1 MNAAPTISDTADVS
15 SGLAVPRFDT
25 FAELADAA
33 HLSSAGQALLRHVQ
47 RRIVASLEAAGF
59 RVAAWASR
67 PNPMSPLV
75 RTVYESLKV
84 VDPLNAEVFDIE
96 LQFRLKQFSWLT
108 EWHLVASVRRE
119 GAGGGHLTGT
129 EIVHESWK
137 SVEFPDAY
145 AHYQAAFLARV
156 APDGIAD
163 EVFSS
168 LADNLSFEVAP

>member
-1 MNAAPTISDTADVS
+1 MSEASTVPGVLGTSTTP
-15 SGLAVPRFDT
+15 AVPLFAT
-25 FAELADAA
+25 FAEMADAA

-47 RRIVASLEAAGF
+47 RRIVAALEAAGF

-84 VDPLNAEVFDIE
+84 VDPLNAAVFDIE
-96 LQFRLKQFSWLT
+96 LRFTLKQYSWLT
-108 EWHLVASVRRE
+108 EWQLTATVRSE
-119 GAGGGHLTGT
+119 GEGGGHLTCAEFIFDT
-129 EIVHESWK
+129 WE
-137 SVEFPDAY
+137 SVELPETY
-145 AHYQAAFLARV
+145 ALFQAAFVARL

-168 LADNLSFEVAP
+168 LADDIAFEVAP